1 MYEIPNTKSN
11 LIQKGEN
18 MKKHI
23 LSLTLGSLLVSAL
36 SAEDDGFYTSV
47 GYQIGEAAQMVTNTK
62 GIQELSD
69 NYEKLNNLLTR
80 YSTLNTL
87 IKLSADPSAVSG
99 AINNLNAGAT
109 GLLKEKTNSPAYQAV
124 SLALNAAVGLWNT
137 IGYAIMC
144 GNGNGTGSGPGSVI
158 FNNQPGQSS
167 TAITC
172 NRYEATGPGKSMS
185 IDEFKK
191 LNEAYQIIQQALKNQ
206 NGFPELGGNGAKV
219 SVKYSYE
226 CKQENENSNI
236 NGGVNQFCEAKN
248 GSSSSGSGSNGS
260 NGTSTQTTT
269 QDGVTITT
277 TYNSNKATVKF
288 DITNNAQQ
296 LLNQAANIM
305 QVLNTQCPLVRS
317 THNENAPGGG
327 QPWGLSTSGN
337 ACQIFQQEFSEVT
350 SMIKNAQE
358 IVAQSKIANANQ
370 KAEIANPSNFN
381 PFTDASFAQ
390 SMLKNARAQAEMFN
404 LAEQV
409 KQNLEVMQNNNN
421 VNENLGGFG
430 TGMTNFVS
438 AFLASCRTDGTLPNA
453 GVTNN
458 TWGAGCA
465 YVGETI
471 TALNNSIAHFGTQ
484 AQQIQQA
491 ENIADTL
498 VNFKSRYSELG
509 NTYNSI
515 TTALSSIPNAQSL
528 QNAVSKKNNPYSPQ
542 GIETNYYLNQNSYNQ
557 IQTINQELGRN
568 PFRKVGIVSSQTN
581 NGAMNG
587 IGIQVGYKQ
596 FFGQKR
602 RWGARYYGFF
612 DYNHAFIKSSF
623 FNSASDVWT
632 YGFGADAL
640 YNFINDKATNFLG
653 KNNKLSVGLFG
664 GIALAGTSWLNSE
677 YVNLATMN
685 NVYNAK
691 MNVANFQFLFNMG
704 VRMNLARS
712 KKKGSDHA
720 AQHGIELGLKIPTI
734 NTNYYSFMG
743 AELKYRRLYSVYL
756 NYVFAY

>member
-1 MYEIPNTKSN
+1 
-11 LIQKGEN
+11 

-23 LSLTLGSLLVSAL
+23 LSLALGSLLVSTL

-62 GIQELSD
+62 GIQDLSD
-69 NYEKLNNLLTR
+69 RYESLNNLLTR
-80 YSTLNTL
+80 YSALNTL

-99 AINNLNAGAT
+99 AINNLNASAKNLIGD
-109 GLLKEKTNSPAYQAV
+109 KTNSPAYQAV

-137 IGYAIMC
+137 IGYAVMC
-144 GNGNGTGSGPGSVI
+144 GNGNDTGSGPGSVV
-158 FNNQPGQSS
+158 FNGEPGQRS
-167 TAITC
+167 TQITC
-172 NRYEATGPGKSMS
+172 NRYESTGPGKSMS

-191 LNEAYQIIQQALKNQ
+191 LNEAYQIIQQALKKQ
-206 NGFPELGGNGAKV
+206 NGFPELGQNGT
-219 SVKYSYE
+219 SVGIKYEYE
-226 CKQENENSNI
+226 CKENDSNI
-236 NGGVNQFCEAKN
+236 NGGVNQFCQAKN
-248 GSSSSGSGSNGS
+248 GSSSNGG
-260 NGTSTQTTT
+260 NGTSTQTTN

-277 TYNSNKATVKF
+277 TYDSNKATVNF
-288 DITNNAQQ
+288 NITNNAQE

-317 THNENAPGGG
+317 THDENTPGGG

-337 ACQIFQQEFSEVT
+337 ACQIFQQEFSQVT

-358 IVAQSKIANANQ
+358 IVAQSQIANANQ
-370 KAEIANPSNFN
+370 KAEIHNPSNFN

-421 VNENLGGFG
+421 VNEQLAGFG
-430 TGMTNFVS
+430 QGMTNFVS
-438 AFLASCRTDGTLPNA
+438 AFLASCKNGGGTLSNQ
-453 GVTNN
+453 GVTSN

-465 YVGETI
+465 YVEQTI

-484 AQQIQQA
+484 EQQIQQA

-515 TTALSSIPNAQSL
+515 TTALSNIPNAQSL

-568 PFRKVGIVSSQTN
+568 PFRKVGIVGSQTN

-602 RWGARYYGFF
+602 KWGARYYGFF

-677 YVNLATMN
+677 YVNLATVN

-704 VRMNLARS
+704 VRMNLARP
-712 KKKGSDHA
+712 KKKDSDHV